1 MNMQIGIDLGGT
13 KIEIICLKPN
23 GEQVLRRRIPSPQ
36 GDYIKTVKTISEI
49 VLSLKKLLNNSISV
63 GIGIPGSISSSSGL
77 VKNANST
84 WLIGKPL
91 EEDLTNT
98 IGQPIKLANDANC
111 FILSECIDGAAK
123 DAMVAFGVIL
133 GTGVGGGISVNKVIL
148 SGSNSITGEWG
159 HNPLPWQSAD
169 EFEMIG
175 KCYCGKIGCIETF
188 LNGSAL
194 SKLHSNVACGQ
205 IALSAKEINILLEKN
220 NRQAKKTLRIYSS
233 RLARSLSSVINLID
247 PDIIVLGGGLSNI
260 NLLYELVPDFW
271 HSWVFSDQIK
281 TKLVKNQH
289 GDSSGVRGAAWLWS
303 NKVNII

>member
-36 GDYIKTVKTISEI
+36 GDYIKTIKTISEI

-194 SKLHSNVACGQ
+194 SKLHSNVAYGQ

-220 NRQAKKTLRIYSS
+220 NHQAKKTLRIYSS